1 MMRKAFSIDI
11 DIFLHTVPVDI
22 KVSDKFGRG
31 LVKKNKGSMKSKRK
45 QKAKRMVSFLCFRFN
60 PTV

>member
-11 DIFLHTVPVDI
+11 DIFLHTVDI